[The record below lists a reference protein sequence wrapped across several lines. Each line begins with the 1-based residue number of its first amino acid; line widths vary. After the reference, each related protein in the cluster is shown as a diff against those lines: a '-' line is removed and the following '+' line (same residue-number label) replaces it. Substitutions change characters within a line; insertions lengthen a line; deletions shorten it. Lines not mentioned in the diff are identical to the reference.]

1 MTKRDRKRAMAPH
14 KADGSAKETK
24 STVNIP
30 GGVAIALI
38 WLAVI
43 VVMMAVLSGMSYNHF

>member
-1 MTKRDRKRAMAPH
+1 MTKRKRKRAMTPD
-14 KADGSAKETK
+14 KADSSAKETK
-24 STVNIP
+24 SAVNIP
-30 GGVAIALI
+30 GVVAIALI